1 MTANDV
7 SSCGNLLKK
16 QRPRIAGPGLQTSA
30 LPLGYGALADGRNL
44 IDDAI
49 ATPATRM
56 FATITGSEWISTP
69 YSAHNPAATP
79 CTRRSPVG
87 VLVKYDTR
95 NTPVASQPTQSNR
108 LMAVP

>member
-1 MTANDV
+1 MTPAMMRSCDEEQPDGGPPTPLVYQVLLCRRLCRGVIANDCKWRPFV
-7 SSCGNLLKK
+7 RKPAEK

-69 YSAHNPAATP
+69 
-79 CTRRSPVG
+79 
-87 VLVKYDTR
+87 
-95 NTPVASQPTQSNR
+95 
-108 LMAVP
+108 